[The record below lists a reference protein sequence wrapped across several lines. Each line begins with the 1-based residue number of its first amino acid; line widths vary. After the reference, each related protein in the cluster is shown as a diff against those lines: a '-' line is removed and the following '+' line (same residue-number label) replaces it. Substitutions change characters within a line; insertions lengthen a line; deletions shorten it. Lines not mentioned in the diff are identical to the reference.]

1 MLPSA
6 RWFLTVLLLA
16 HLGNAALAS
25 DREDLRVTDFFVAHI
40 SNDPFYSLATVDN
53 RVSLHVREVV
63 AAGGERSAAVEG
75 RVLLLIHGATIPGY
89 VAFDSDEE
97 NCSLMRFLARAGWD
111 TFAVDLEGFGL
122 STRPGVMDAPGAISG
137 AKAPM
142 RLDVTI
148 RNVERAV
155 EFISNLRGVEK
166 VHILGWSQGASLE
179 APLYA
184 IRHPHRVSKL
194 VLFGGTDDL
203 GRSAEDR
210 ARIAAEREAKK
221 VDAITPDVKAW
232 AALGTEANL
241 VLPACFDAYKV
252 AHLASDPKS
261 SELGGKVRFPTGRSV
276 DTNAKP
282 LYDASRITVPT
293 LLIRGDADKFATGE
307 NNRQLLSKLSTGTKR
322 LVEIPDAGHFIQFE
336 KTQRQF
342 FESVKAFLDEVH

>member
-1 MLPSA
+1 MRPSA
-6 RWFLTVLLLA
+6 KWLLAVLLLT
-16 HLGNAALAS
+16 HLGSAALAG

-40 SNDPFYSLATVDN
+40 SNDPFYSLAKIDN
-53 RVSLHVREVV
+53 RVSLHMREVV
-63 AAGGERSAAVEG
+63 VAGRERSAAVDG

-89 VAFDSDEE
+89 AAFDSDNES
-97 NCSLMRFLARAGWD
+97 CSLMRFLARSGWD

-122 STRPGVMDAPGAISG
+122 STRPGVMDDPEAFPT

-148 RNVERAV
+148 RDVERAV
-155 EFISNLRGVEK
+155 EFISNLRGVQK
-166 VHILGWSQGASLE
+166 IHILGWSQGASLE

-184 IRHPHRVSKL
+184 IRHPQRVSKL

-203 GRSAEDR
+203 GRSPEDR
-210 ARIAAEREAKK
+210 ARIAAERETKK
-221 VDAITPDVKAW
+221 VDATAPDVKAW
-232 AALGTEANL
+232 AGLGTEANL
-241 VLPACFDAYKV
+241 VLPTCFEAYKV

-282 LYDASRITVPT
+282 LYDASQITVPT
-293 LLIRGDADKFATGE
+293 LLIRGDADKFATSD
-307 NNRQLLSKLSTGTKR
+307 NNRQLLGKLSTGTKR

-336 KTQRQF
+336 KMQRQF
-342 FESVKAFLDEVH
+342 FESVKAFLEEVH